1 MGIGYKNAPRDP
13 PRVLQTPPM
22 ESPLVPV
29 IMAGGTGTR
38 LWPLSREQFP
48 KQFIALTDPSSLL
61 QVTARRAKALNGAAA
76 PLAICGEDQRF
87 LVGEQLRG
95 CGVPAEVLIEPAGRN
110 TAPAA
115 ACAALQAQRRHG
127 EQALVLLMAADH
139 VIADEAAFVRAV
151 DTAVPVARS
160 GRIVVFGIRPTRPET
175 GYGYLQV
182 GADRGDGAFALTRF
196 VEKPDRAT
204 AEAFLADGGY
214 CWNGGLFL
222 FRADVMLAELQRFE
236 PELLASARQALEQA
250 RSDLD
255 FVRLDATHFKA
266 CRNESIDY
274 AVMEKTDKAA
284 LVRLDAGWDDV
295 GSWTFLDQQS
305 KDADGNAVRGDTWLH
320 NARNNLVHA
329 ESRLVALAG
338 VSDTIVVET
347 QDAVLVTTREHAQD
361 VKKIVAKLKAEGRS
375 EAVHHPT
382 VFRPWGSYETL
393 AMDER
398 FQVKRIIVKPGQKL
412 SLQMHHHRAE
422 HWIVVKGTAE
432 ITVGER
438 VFMLSENQ
446 STYIPLGEK
455 HRLVNPGRVPLEL
468 IEVQSGSYL
477 GEDDI
482 VRFDDIYGRSK

>member
-1 MGIGYKNAPRDP
+1 M
-13 PRVLQTPPM
+13 QTK
-22 ESPLVPV
+22 LVPV

-48 KQFIALTDPSSLL
+48 KQFIALTGDRSLL
-61 QVTARRAKALNGAAA
+61 QVTALRAGRIVDAAP

-95 CGVPAEVLIEPAGRN
+95 CGMAAEVLIEPAGRN

-115 ACAALQAQRRHG
+115 ACAALHAQARYG
-127 EQALVLLMAADH
+127 DDALVLLMAADH

-151 DTAVPVARS
+151 ELACEVARE
-160 GRIVVFGIRPTRPET
+160 GRIAVFGIRPTRPET
-175 GYGYLQV
+175 GYGYIRT
-182 GADRGDGAFALTRF
+182 GARRADGAYELAAF
-196 VEKPDRAT
+196 VEKPDRER
-204 AEAFLADGGY
+204 AEGFLREGGY
-214 CWNGGLFL
+214 YWNGGLFL

-236 PELLASARQALEQA
+236 PELLAQARLALARA

-255 FVRLDATHFKA
+255 FLRLDPESFKA
-266 CRNESIDY
+266 CRSESIDY

-284 LVRLDAGWDDV
+284 VVLLDAGWDDV
-295 GSWTFLDQQS
+295 GSWTFLDQQP
-305 KDADGNAVRGDTWLH
+305 KDAQGNAVRGDTLLH
-320 NARNNLVHA
+320 NAHRNLVHA

-338 VSDTIVVET
+338 VDDTIVIET
-347 QDAVLVTTREHAQD
+347 QDAVLVTTRAHAQD
-361 VKKIVAKLKAEGRS
+361 VKKIVAQLKSQGRS
-375 EAVHHPT
+375 EAIHHPT
-382 VFRPWGSYETL
+382 VYRPWGSYETV
-393 AMDER
+393 AMDQR

-432 ITVGER
+432 ITIGEKL
-438 VFMLSENQ
+438 FMLSENQ

-455 HRLVNPGRVPLEL
+455 HRLVNPGKVPLEL

-482 VRFDDIYGRSK
+482 VRFEDIYGRSPEKK

>member
-1 MGIGYKNAPRDP
+1 MQSK
-13 PRVLQTPPM
+13 L
-22 ESPLVPV
+22 LPV

-48 KQFIALTDPSSLL
+48 KQFIALTSDRSLL
-61 QVTARRAKALNGAAA
+61 QVTALRAGRIVDAAP

-95 CGVPAEVLIEPAGRN
+95 CGMPAEVLIEPAGRN

-115 ACAALQAQRRHG
+115 ACAALHAQARYG
-127 EQALVLLMAADH
+127 DEALVLLMAADH

-151 DTAVPVARS
+151 ELACQVARE
-160 GRIVVFGIRPTRPET
+160 GRIAVFGIHPTRPET
-175 GYGYLQV
+175 GYGYIRT
-182 GADRGDGAFALTRF
+182 GAQRPDGAYELAAF
-196 VEKPDRAT
+196 VEKPDRER
-204 AEAFLADGGY
+204 AEAFLSEGGY
-214 CWNGGLFL
+214 YWNGGLFL

-236 PELLASARQALEQA
+236 PELLAQARQALA
-250 RSDLD
+250 KGRSDLD
-255 FVRLDATHFKA
+255 FLRLDPESFKA
-266 CRNESIDY
+266 CRSESIDY

-284 LVRLDAGWDDV
+284 VVLLDAGWDDV
-295 GSWTFLDQQS
+295 GSWTFLDQQP
-305 KDADGNAVRGDTWLH
+305 KDAQGNAVRGDALLH
-320 NARNNLVHA
+320 NAHNNLVHA

-338 VSDTIVVET
+338 VDDTIVIET
-347 QDAVLVTTREHAQD
+347 PDAVLVTTRAHAQD
-361 VKKIVAKLKAEGRS
+361 VKKIVAQLKSQGRS
-375 EAVHHPT
+375 EAIHHPT
-382 VFRPWGSYETL
+382 VYRPWGSYETI
-393 AMDER
+393 AIDQR

-432 ITVGER
+432 ITIGEK

-455 HRLVNPGRVPLEL
+455 HRLVNPGKVALEL

-482 VRFDDIYGRSK
+482 VRFEDIYGRSPEKK

>member
-1 MGIGYKNAPRDP
+1 
-13 PRVLQTPPM
+13 
-22 ESPLVPV
+22 
-29 IMAGGTGTR
+29 MAGGTGTR
-38 LWPLSREQFP
+38 LWPLSREQYP
-48 KQFIALTDPSSLL
+48 KQFIALTDERSLL
-61 QVTARRAKALNGAAA
+61 QVTALRASRIVDATP

-87 LVGEQLRG
+87 LVGEQMRG
-95 CGVPAEVLIEPAGRN
+95 CGMQSEVLIEPAGRN

-115 ACAALQAQRRHG
+115 ACAALRAQARFG
-127 EQALVLLMAADH
+127 EQTLVLLMAADH
-139 VIADEAAFVRAV
+139 VISDEEAFVQAV
-151 DTAVPVARS
+151 ELASGVARQ
-160 GRIVVFGIRPTRPET
+160 GKIAVFGIRPTRPET
-175 GYGYLQV
+175 GYGYIRV
-182 GADRGDGAFALTRF
+182 GAERNDGAYELAAF
-196 VEKPDRAT
+196 VEKPDRQR
-204 AEAFLADGGY
+204 AEAFLSEGGY
-214 CWNGGLFL
+214 YWNGGLFL

-236 PELLASARQALEQA
+236 PELLAQARLALEKA

-255 FVRLDATHFKA
+255 FVRLDPESFKA
-266 CRNESIDY
+266 CRSESIDY

-284 LVRLDAGWDDV
+284 VVLLDAGWDDV
-295 GSWTFLDQQS
+295 GSWTFLDQQP
-305 KDADGNAVRGDTWLH
+305 KDDCGNAVRGDTWLH
-320 NARNNLVHA
+320 DAHNNLVHA

-347 QDAVLVTTREHAQD
+347 KDAVLVTTRGHAQD
-361 VKKIVAKLKAEGRS
+361 VKKIVARLKAKGRS

-382 VFRPWGSYETL
+382 VYRPWGSYETI

-432 ITVGER
+432 ITVGEK
-438 VFMLSENQ
+438 VFMLTENQ

-482 VRFDDIYGRSK
+482 VRFEDIYGRSPK

>member
-1 MGIGYKNAPRDP
+1 
-13 PRVLQTPPM
+13 M

-61 QVTARRAKALNGAAA
+61 QVTARRAQRLNGATA

-95 CGVPAEVLIEPAGRN
+95 CGVPAEVLIEPVGRN

-139 VIADEAAFVRAV
+139 VIADEAAFVQAV
-151 DTAVPVARS
+151 DTAVPVARA

-175 GYGYLQV
+175 GYGYLRI
-182 GADRGDGAFALTRF
+182 GAARGDGAHELTRF

-204 AEAFLADGGY
+204 AEAFL
-214 CWNGGLFL
+214 
-222 FRADVMLAELQRFE
+222 
-236 PELLASARQALEQA
+236 
-250 RSDLD
+250 
-255 FVRLDATHFKA
+255 
-266 CRNESIDY
+266 
-274 AVMEKTDKAA
+274 
-284 LVRLDAGWDDV
+284 
-295 GSWTFLDQQS
+295 
-305 KDADGNAVRGDTWLH
+305 ADGNAVRGDTWLH

-329 ESRLVALAG
+329 GSRLVALAG

-361 VKKIVAKLKAEGRS
+361 VKKIVARLKAEGRS

-382 VFRPWGSYETL
+382 VFRPWGSYETV

-398 FQVKRIIVKPGQKL
+398 FQVKRIVVKPGQKL

-432 ITVGER
+432 ITIGEK

-455 HRLVNPGRVPLEL
+455 HRLVNPGKLPLEL

-482 VRFDDIYGRSK
+482 VRFDDLYGRSPEKK

>member
-1 MGIGYKNAPRDP
+1 MQSK
-13 PRVLQTPPM
+13 
-22 ESPLVPV
+22 LVPV

-38 LWPLSREQFP
+38 LWPLSREQYP
-48 KQFIALTDPSSLL
+48 KQFIALTDERSLL
-61 QVTARRAKALNGAAA
+61 QVTALRASRIVDATP

-95 CGVPAEVLIEPAGRN
+95 CGMQSEVLIEPAGRN

-115 ACAALQAQRRHG
+115 ACAALHAQARYG
-127 EQALVLLMAADH
+127 DQALVLLMAADH
-139 VIADEAAFVRAV
+139 VIADEEAFVRAV
-151 DTAVPVARS
+151 ELAAGVARQ
-160 GRIVVFGIRPTRPET
+160 GKIAVFGIRPTRPET
-175 GYGYLQV
+175 GYGYIRV
-182 GADRGDGAFALTRF
+182 GAERDDGAYELAAF
-196 VEKPDRAT
+196 VEKPDRER
-204 AEAFLADGGY
+204 AESFLREGGY
-214 CWNGGLFL
+214 YWNGGLFL

-236 PELLASARQALEQA
+236 PELLAQARLSLEKA

-255 FVRLDATHFKA
+255 FVRLDPESFKA

-284 LVRLDAGWDDV
+284 VVLLDAGWDDV
-295 GSWTFLDQQS
+295 GSWTFLDQQP
-305 KDADGNAVRGDTWLH
+305 KDDCGNAVRGDTWLH
-320 NARNNLVHA
+320 DAHNNLVHA

-347 QDAVLVTTREHAQD
+347 KDAVLVTTRERAQD
-361 VKKIVAKLKAEGRS
+361 VKKIVARLKAEGRS

-382 VFRPWGSYETL
+382 VYRPWGSYETI

-432 ITVGER
+432 ITVGEK
-438 VFMLSENQ
+438 VFMLTENQ
-446 STYIPLGEK
+446 STYIPLGER

-482 VRFDDIYGRSK
+482 VRFEDIYGRSPK

>member
-1 MGIGYKNAPRDP
+1 
-13 PRVLQTPPM
+13 M
-22 ESPLVPV
+22 ESKLVPV

-48 KQFIALTDPSSLL
+48 KQFIALTDPRSLL
-61 QVTARRAKALNGAAA
+61 QVTALRAAKIVGAAS
-76 PLAICGEDQRF
+76 PLAICGEEQRF

-95 CGVPAEVLIEPAGRN
+95 CGQKPEVLIEPVGRN

-115 ACAALQAQRRHG
+115 ACAALHAQARYG

-139 VIADEAAFVRAV
+139 VIADEPSFVKAVGIAAQ
-151 DTAVPVARS
+151 VARQ
-160 GRIVVFGIRPTRPET
+160 GRIAVFGIQPTRPET
-175 GYGYLQV
+175 GYGYIRV
-182 GADRGDGAFALTRF
+182 GAARADGAYELAAF
-196 VEKPDRAT
+196 VEKPDRTT
-204 AEAFLADGGY
+204 AEGFLAQGGY
-214 CWNGGLFL
+214 YWNGGLFL

-236 PELLASARQALEQA
+236 LELLAQARLALEKA

-255 FVRLDATHFKA
+255 FVRLDAESFKA

-284 LVRLDAGWDDV
+284 VVLLDAGWDDV
-295 GSWTFLDQQS
+295 GSWTFLDQQA
-305 KDADGNAVRGDTWLH
+305 KDADGNAVRGDAILQ

-361 VKKIVAKLKAEGRS
+361 VKKIVAQLKAQGRS

-382 VFRPWGSYETL
+382 VYRPWGSYETV

-398 FQVKRIIVKPGQKL
+398 FQVKRIVVKPGQKL

-432 ITVGER
+432 ITIGEK

-455 HRLVNPGRVPLEL
+455 HRLVNPGKVPLEL

-482 VRFDDIYGRSK
+482 VRFEDIYGRSPK